1 MCTNTA
7 CHTEHYL
14 EGRQYPLEIHFVHMN
29 TKYSALG
36 DAAGNKDGLLVV
48 GQMFQVGTSESA
60 SLTAM
65 GAMMATGGDVSV
77 TPTDM
82 MKNEDGFYAYAGS
95 LTTPGC
101 NEAVTWINLA
111 KPLDITQATLN
122 KFLAIETDLLD
133 HKLISKYGNYRN
145 LQPRNGRT
153 VYYSKGVQTAPCTVA
168 AREPHFACPDT
179 GLTNLEIALAVLFAV
194 VCPQAPQLL
203 ILRSCMQILETDA
216 RQMFIQTG
224 ALLITVTAC
233 FIRRKPQTVYVNNP
247 KDVEMPIKADMMF
260 APTFAAVQPGQ
271 ISLAPAP
278 VMLPAQTLRSS
289 MPVMP

>member
-1 MCTNTA
+1 VHEYGVSHRA
-7 CHTEHYL
+7 LH
-14 EGRQYPLEIHFVHMN
+14 GGQAVSLEIHFVHMN

-65 GAMMATGGDVSV
+65 AAMMATGGDVSV

-101 NEAVTWINLA
+101 NEAVTW
-111 KPLDITQATLN
+111 N

-153 VYYSKGVQTAPCTVA
+153 LYYSPGVQTAPCTVA
-168 AREPHFACPDT
+168 AREPHFACDT
-179 GLTNLEIALAVLFAV
+179 EMGRTNLEIALAVLFAV
-194 VCPQAPQLL
+194 VCPQAPRLL
-203 ILRSCMQILETDA
+203 IVSSCMQ
-216 RQMFIQTG
+216 
-224 ALLITVTAC
+224 
-233 FIRRKPQTVYVNNP
+233 
-247 KDVEMPIKADMMF
+247 
-260 APTFAAVQPGQ
+260 
-271 ISLAPAP
+271 
-278 VMLPAQTLRSS
+278 SS
-289 MPVMP
+289 GN

>member
-1 MCTNTA
+1 MCTNMA
-7 CHTEHYL
+7 CHTEHYM

-65 GAMMATGGDVSV
+65 AAMMATGGDVSV

-82 MKNEDGFYAYAGS
+82 MRNEDGFYAYAGS

-153 VYYSKGVQTAPCTVA
+153 VYYSPGVQTAPCTVA
-168 AREPHFACPDT
+168 AREPHFACDT
-179 GLTNLEIALAVLFAV
+179 EMGRTNLEIALAVLFAV
-194 VCPQAPQLL
+194 VCPQAPRLL
-203 ILRSCMQILETDA
+203 IVSSCMQ
-216 RQMFIQTG
+216 
-224 ALLITVTAC
+224 
-233 FIRRKPQTVYVNNP
+233 
-247 KDVEMPIKADMMF
+247 
-260 APTFAAVQPGQ
+260 
-271 ISLAPAP
+271 
-278 VMLPAQTLRSS
+278 SS
-289 MPVMP
+289 GN